1 MKKFCKKNIPV
12 ILLGN
17 KADLEEQRQV
27 SQDEAI
33 QLALNEKIKFKEISC
48 LKNQNVGDA
57 FETLIELWNIENQKK
72 LIVKKNQRRPSLD
85 FIDNTNNNNS
95 FMKNKTVNFRDDNL
109 IKEITQ
115 EAIKLEKENHK
126 KKKNKHCCK

>member
-33 QLALNEKIKFKEISC
+33 QLALNEKIKFKETSC